1 MDVLDEALV
10 DSHLKSIPGLGT
22 LSAGSLAG
30 GDLQGAGWETD
41 WALDAEIL
49 GLGTIDE
56 LGADLLKGGDVL
68 GGERDADLVG
78 LLLMLLE
85 VCSLS
90 CEGRNAT
97 GEAIVTIAPME
108 VVERTGPSP
117 KDSFSGLV

>member
-1 MDVLDEALV
+1 MDVLNEALV

-49 GLGTIDE
+49 GLGTVDE
-56 LGADLLKGGDVL
+56 LGADLLKGGNVL

-85 VCSLS
+85 VCPDI
-90 CEGRNAT
+90 AT
-97 GEAIVTIAPME
+97 ARIAPTAVVEAIATM
-108 VVERTGPSP
+108 R
-117 KDSFSGLV
+117 K